1 MSSSPSSKSWTL
13 QYVDTVQKEYQKR
26 ETHTTDALLAVRRY
40 ESAAER
46 KIRQA
51 LGVVPALAAPISPPD
66 TDTAAAT
73 ATATATSGEDGTG
86 R

>member
-1 MSSSPSSKSWTL
+1 MSSASKSWTR
-13 QYVDTVQKEYQKR
+13 QFVDTVQKEYQKR
-26 ETHTTDALLAVRRY
+26 ETHTTDALLAVRKY

-51 LGVVPALAAPISPPD
+51 LGVVPALTAPLSPL
-66 TDTAAAT
+66 TTTTAAA
-73 ATATATSGEDGTG
+73 AGQDGTD